1 MIPITWRGW
10 LSFLFGLLLSYLLFW
25 PHSARADVPATIT
38 WAALNAGAGH
48 PTLDAACHMQGVAA
62 GWQVGGQGE
71 GRGAGKGTAQFY
83 NCEIRV
89 YLADVDSYGLGWVV
103 NPDSA
108 WPEYHCPTGT
118 TLVEPA
124 AGATSAICS
133 GSRTCASLAD
143 QYLQKDNT
151 PGPNKVDVSI
161 EGTGPMP
168 NGFVCVQGCRYD
180 HDTGEYGMGLCGG
193 GGIDGNSGRW
203 FCLGYFRAT
212 GQDCSAGPP
221 GTPVEKNSPQADC
234 IKQGLTYGQ
243 VNGQV
248 VCVAP
253 GKTVKEETTKK
264 TGDGANPGTT
274 TTDKKTTCQGGRCT
288 EETTTT
294 NENGGADGNQS
305 DGSQTTKREY
315 DEKSEEGACKTD
327 PFSVACLGEIPT
339 GDKVETKASDVPTL
353 ITPASVAH
361 DFSCP
366 PPTPIVYGL
375 EIPWDR
381 ACELAG
387 YIRPL
392 VIAFAWLSAGLFVLG
407 GLRNG

>member
-1 MIPITWRGW
+1 MAITWRGW
-10 LSFLFGLLLSYLLFW
+10 LSFLLGLFLSYLLFW
-25 PHSARADVPATIT
+25 PHSARADVSATIT
-38 WAALNAGAGH
+38 WAAINAGAGH

-71 GRGAGKGTAQFY
+71 GKGAGKGSAQFY
-83 NCEIRV
+83 NCSIRV

-118 TLVEPA
+118 TLIEPA
-124 AGATSAICS
+124 AGATSAMCS
-133 GSRTCASLAD
+133 GSRSCASIAD
-143 QYLQKDNT
+143 QYSQPDST
-151 PGPNKVDVSI
+151 YGPNPFDYTT
-161 EGTGPMP
+161 EGTGPIP
-168 NGFVCVQGCRYD
+168 GDFVCLNGCRHKTGSTFCTGNGLQGDSGKWLCLGSYQA
-180 HDTGEYGMGLCGG
+180 TGETCT
-193 GGIDGNSGRW
+193 SG
-203 FCLGYFRAT
+203 A
-212 GQDCSAGPP
+212 P
-221 GTPVEKNSPQADC
+221 GTPVEKNTPQADC
-234 IKQGLTYGQ
+234 LKIGMTYGE

-248 VCVAP
+248 VCVEP
-253 GKTVKEETTKK
+253 GKTVKKETSKQ

-274 TTDKKTTCQGGRCT
+274 KKEKTTTCEGGHCT
-288 EETTTT
+288 EETTET
-294 NENGGADGNQS
+294 NENGGADGNQT
-305 DGSQTTKREY
+305 DGSRTTKREY

-327 PFSVACLGEIPT
+327 PYSAACLGEVPT
-339 GDKVETKASDVPTL
+339 ADEVENKSADVPSML
-353 ITPASVAH
+353 SPASVAH

-387 YIRPL
+387 FIRPL

>member
-1 MIPITWRGW
+1 MSITWRGW
-10 LSFLFGLLLSYLLFW
+10 LSFLLGLFLSYLLFW
-25 PHSARADVPATIT
+25 PHSARADVSATIT
-38 WAALNAGAGH
+38 WAALDAGAGH

-71 GRGAGKGTAQFY
+71 GKGAGKGSAQFY
-83 NCEIRV
+83 NCSIRV

-118 TLVEPA
+118 TLIEPA

-133 GSRTCASLAD
+133 GSRTCASNAN
-143 QYLQKDNT
+143 QYAQGDST
-151 PGPNKVDVSI
+151 YGPRAVEIMID
-161 EGTGPMP
+161 GDGPMP
-168 NGFVCVQGCRYD
+168 NGFVCVNGCE
-180 HDTGEYGMGLCGG
+180 HQVSPTDTDGMGMCGG
-193 GGIDGNSGRW
+193 GGIDGNSGKW
-203 FCLGYFRAT
+203 WCSAAFLAT
-212 GQDCSAGPP
+212 GQGCVAGAP
-221 GTPVEKNSPQADC
+221 GNPVDKNTPQADC

-248 VCVAP
+248 VCVEP
-253 GKTVKEETTKK
+253 GKTVKKETSKQ

-274 TTDKKTTCQGGRCT
+274 KKEKTTTCEGGHCT
-288 EETTTT
+288 EETTET
-294 NENGGADGNQS
+294 NENGGADGNQT
-305 DGSQTTKREY
+305 DGSRTTKREY

-327 PFSVACLGEIPT
+327 PFSAACLGSVPT
-339 GDKVETKASDVPTL
+339 DDEVENKSADVPAM
-353 ITPASVAH
+353 ISPASVAH

-387 YIRPL
+387 FIRPL